1 MFSEI
6 RNVTF
11 ASSIFVEW
19 ERGAKANL
27 VEAVPAIRLHLSVV
41 NSINVRNRA
50 LNLIHA
56 KSQVELLNA
65 ALNSTFAWST
75 TWQLPPS
82 PDRSYD
88 FRSTS
93 TFTLFNKY
101 STCINPIMTQ
111 RFWNTFLRRNIRDPA
126 RIPIHDANCVARI
139 SLANASYLQM
149 NAGASNAIRCGMR
162 SRRTDG
168 LDWEGWDFW
177 WKIAHVACDTVLKS
191 WDRQLSNA
199 L

>member
-6 RNVTF
+6 RDVTF

-41 NSINVRNRA
+41 NCINVRNRA
-50 LNLIHA
+50 LNLIHT

-65 ALNSTFAWST
+65 ALNSTFEWST

-93 TFTLFNKY
+93 TFTLFKKY
-101 STCINPIMTQ
+101 SIFTRCIYFRRKFFAPKCDETQPSSRNPPASISWWNKNSIMK
-111 RFWNTFLRRNIRDPA
+111 
-126 RIPIHDANCVARI
+126 
-139 SLANASYLQM
+139 LQ
-149 NAGASNAIRCGMR
+149 
-162 SRRTDG
+162 
-168 LDWEGWDFW
+168 F
-177 WKIAHVACDTVLKS
+177 HH
-191 WDRQLSNA
+191 
-199 L
+199 